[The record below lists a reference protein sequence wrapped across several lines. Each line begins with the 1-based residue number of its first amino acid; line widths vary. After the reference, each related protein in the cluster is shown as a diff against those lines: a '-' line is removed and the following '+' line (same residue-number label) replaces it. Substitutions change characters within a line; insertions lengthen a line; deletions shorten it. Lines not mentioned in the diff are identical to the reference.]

1 MLIEI
6 KKIKKTKTKKKKK
19 TKTKLGVYYIHREK
33 KRNALFYKM
42 EYRWIEESH
51 SPGNETV
58 EVGSA

>member
-1 MLIEI
+1 MLIE
-6 KKIKKTKTKKKKK
+6 KKKKK
-19 TKTKLGVYYIHREK
+19 KEKENKNKNKKTKLGVYYIHREK